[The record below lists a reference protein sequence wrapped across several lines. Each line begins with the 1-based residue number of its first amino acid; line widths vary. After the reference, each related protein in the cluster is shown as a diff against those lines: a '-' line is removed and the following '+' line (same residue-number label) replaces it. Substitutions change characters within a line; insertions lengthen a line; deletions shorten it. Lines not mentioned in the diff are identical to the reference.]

1 MSGRDVPAT
10 GATNGDRSARAE
22 VDTQSAAAAQ
32 PMLEVDG
39 LAAGYG
45 DLKVVWDVSLRVHP
59 GRVTA
64 LLGRNGAGKTTTLR
78 AISGLNKVMSGRVR
92 LDGEDVSGVAA
103 HKRVRRGM
111 AYVQEGKRVFHRQ
124 TIEQNLMLGG
134 YTRGVRRT
142 ALHGEVERIYELFP
156 ILADKRT
163 APAGSMSGG
172 QQQML
177 AIGQALMSRPRLLL
191 LDEPSGGLAPVIVNE
206 VMERVAELTETG
218 LGVLLVEQAVEAA
231 LSVADHVTVLDIG
244 KVVMDRPAS
253 RIADADIVKEAYF
266 GRV

>member
-1 MSGRDVPAT
+1 MT
-10 GATNGDRSARAE
+10 ESAVADE
-22 VDTQSAAAAQ
+22 HVAPLLQ
-32 PMLEVDG
+32 VDG

-59 GRVTA
+59 GTVTA

-78 AISGLNKVMSGRVR
+78 AISGLNKVMHGSVL
-92 LDGEDVSGVAA
+92 LDGEEISGVAA
-103 HKRVRRGM
+103 HKRVRRGV

-124 TIEQNLMLGG
+124 SIEQNLMLGG
-134 YTRGVRRT
+134 YTRGLRRQ
-142 ALHGEVERIYELFP
+142 ALRAEAERIYELFP
-156 ILADKRT
+156 VLAEKRK
-163 APAGSMSGG
+163 ASAGSMSGG

-206 VMERVAELTETG
+206 VMERIAELTKTG

-231 LSVADHVTVLDIG
+231 MTVADHVTVLDVG

-253 RIADADIVKEAYF
+253 QLADTEVVKEAYF